1 MTDTTPS
8 TDLLSQ
14 ATRQRL
20 QEVRRGLLHLHKA
33 LLEVE
38 RRSYERLHGRVGSGN
53 EMLQLVIQHPWFA
66 WLRSISELVVQIDET
81 LDAGA
86 EEPASERDAQALLQ
100 QVRSL
105 LKPSE
110 SSEDFGRRY
119 YRTLQEDPDSVLA
132 HAAVSRLLPP
142 EA

>member
-1 MTDTTPS
+1 
-8 TDLLSQ
+8 
-14 ATRQRL
+14 
-20 QEVRRGLLHLHKA
+20 
-33 LLEVE
+33 
-38 RRSYERLHGRVGSGN
+38 
-53 EMLQLVIQHPWFA
+53 MLQLVIQHPWFA
-66 WLRSISELVVQIDET
+66 WLRSVSELVVQIDET
-81 LDAGA
+81 LDAGD
-86 EEPASERDAQALLQ
+86 EEPVTERDAQALLQ

-110 SSEDFGRRY
+110 SGEDFGRRY